1 MSFSTALKQISIAA
15 TPIEKMM
22 IGAAGVATFITLLT
36 LNMGQ
41 VKGATIGADSYGYR
55 ATDEVGYSFQDI
67 SRTGTRILAGTDDV
81 TTSANLGFNFNF
93 YGRNYNNLSLS
104 ANGLL
109 TFGGSNYQYSNS
121 SFSTSVPYSNLAS
134 IGVLWD
140 DWQFFPGD
148 TDAVYYQTVGDPGN
162 RRFITQ
168 WNRAGGFYSSPSTV
182 TFESVL
188 FEGSNDILF
197 SYQDVNSGDYRSFGG
212 SSTVGIRDVNGQ
224 LNGRNLQWSYDSASI
239 RNGESIRIS
248 STSTSVPEPSSGL
261 GLLAIGSIGV
271 VSAMKRK
278 QQIAQREKAIA

>member
-1 MSFSTALKQISIAA
+1 MSLLNVLKQVSIAA

-22 IGAAGVATFITLLT
+22 IGAAGVATFISLLT
-36 LNMGQ
+36 LNIGQ
-41 VKGATIGADSYGYR
+41 VEAASIGGDSYGYT

-93 YGRNYNNLSLS
+93 YGRDYNNLSLT

-121 SFSTSVPYSNLAS
+121 SFSTSSPYYNLAS

-140 DWQFFPGD
+140 DWQFFPGG

-197 SYQDVNSGDYRSFGG
+197 SYQDVDSGDYRSFGG

-224 LNGRNLQWSYDSASI
+224 LNDRNLQWSYNSAVI
-239 RNGESIRIS
+239 RDGQSIRIS
-248 STSTSVPEPSSGL
+248 STSVPEPSAGL
-261 GLLAIGSIGV
+261 SLLAIGAIGV

-278 QQIAQREKAIA
+278 QEISQRKKAIA